1 MTVAGAPRPGFSSVS
16 PLRIAF
22 SGSSEQG
29 RQHGSPA
36 LSAQRAPTD
45 DPCGLRVVVP
55 CLAGACTEEL
65 FPSVA
70 ARASEGPL
78 QLVESGSLLL
88 GFGALQASG
97 GEIEE
102 RTLALYRAFLK
113 AAEGRPLY
121 RVWNYVPRIN
131 EETAGMEH
139 YRLFCRGRS
148 IAFEERFGASY
159 KRMLPSA
166 SAVGCDDDHVST
178 LFVAGRGEPCHVENP
193 EQVPA
198 YEYPTEHGPKAP
210 SFSRATAATADGR
223 SYLFISG
230 TAAIK
235 GHATVAPGA
244 FDEQVACTL
253 HNLRLISRVSGAGDD
268 LGRSEGWQ
276 RHFKVYLR
284 HASDLEHAQA
294 LLNGPLLAAED
305 RVTWLRADICRA
317 ALNIEIEATL
327 QRVGSGTPA

>member
-1 MTVAGAPRPGFSSVS
+1 MTAAGVPSPGSSSVS

-22 SGSSEQG
+22 SGTNEQDLQ
-29 RQHGSPA
+29 RGSPA
-36 LSAQRAPTD
+36 GFARRVPAE
-45 DPCGLRVVVP
+45 DPCGLRVAVP
-55 CLAGACTEEL
+55 CLGGDGVEEL
-65 FPSVA
+65 FSSVTP
-70 ARASEGPL
+70 RASEGPL
-78 QLVESGSLLL
+78 HLAESGSLLL
-88 GFGALQASG
+88 GFGALRADG
-97 GEIEE
+97 GQIEE

-113 AAEGRPLY
+113 AADGRPLY

-131 EETAGMEH
+131 EETAGLEH

-178 LFVAGRGEPCHVENP
+178 VFVAGRGEPCHVENP

-198 YEYPTEHGPKAP
+198 YEYPSEHGPKAP
-210 SFSRATAATADGR
+210 SFSRATAATADER
-223 SYLFISG
+223 SFLFISG

-268 LGRSEGWQ
+268 LGRTAGWQ

-294 LLNGPLLAAED
+294 LLAGPLLAPAD

-327 QRVGSGTPA
+327 QRVGSGSPA